1 MTASVFTSKLQSDI
15 NYRKNYKL
23 NIYQVDVYGEDN
35 ESMSFE
41 VSAKSM
47 AAATAVAV
55 KRRANESMTDIQY
68 INVTA
73 I

>member
-23 NIYQVDVYGEDN
+23 KIYQVDVYGEDN

-47 AAATAVAV
+47 AAATAVAE
-55 KRRANESMTDIQY
+55 RRANESMTDIQY